1 MHACMGWNKAWE
13 GGLYQFSH
21 GLPYSGYHPAAPCLS
36 SGGMYTLGST
46 FASGAVCAVSS
57 GLQALSRPES
67 HLQALHAHID
77 CHGLP
82 RTTHEDITVA
92 HGDVAG
98 V

>member
-1 MHACMGWNKAWE
+1 MHAWGGTRHRRA
-13 GGLYQFSH
+13 GLYQFSH

-67 HLQALHAHID
+67 HLQALHAHIN

-82 RTTHEDITVA
+82 STTHEDITVA
-92 HGDVAG
+92 HGDVDG

>member
-1 MHACMGWNKAWE
+1 MGWNKARE
-13 GGLYQFSH
+13 GWLYQFSH

-46 FASGAVCAVSS
+46 FATGAVWAVSS

-67 HLQALHAHID
+67 HPQALHAHMD
-77 CHGLP
+77 YHGLLM
-82 RTTHEDITVA
+82 TTHEDIAVA
-92 HGDVAG
+92 HGDAAG